1 MLLLPFSQSIKQSL
15 LVRPNGTTCY
25 GHQLKK
31 QFINWEERVLK
42 KLIRRL
48 VKKHGMRNL
57 LIMVGD
63 WAVSASKSDKD
74 DEAWETIV
82 KPFIEENF

>member
-1 MLLLPFSQSIKQSL
+1 MVKRVIGR
-15 LVRPNGTTCY
+15 LVR
-25 GHQLKK
+25 
-31 QFINWEERVLK
+31 
-42 KLIRRL
+42 
-48 VKKHGMRNL
+48 KHGMKKL

-63 WAVSASKSDKD
+63 WAVGASKSEKD